1 MIFNDV
7 ITDVR
12 RIVQDEDAT
21 LRYSDAF
28 MLGMCNQAIRR
39 VQLFRPDLFA
49 FVSTVANV
57 AGEVIQSAPSDSLRV
72 IEVLSI
78 NGSGVGIVE
87 ADREV
92 LDQTL
97 PTWPND
103 TAGPAVNWMR
113 HVRNP
118 NKFFIYPQAPADQT
132 LDIEYSQVPPIYDG
146 VTTVALLPDAYTA
159 VVVDAVVFLVES
171 VDNESV
177 TSGRAKLFFESFT
190 QALGVGSSSRV
201 LTDTESGG
209 VDPNQVEVV

>member
-1 MIFNDV
+1 
-7 ITDVR
+7 
-12 RIVQDEDAT
+12 
-21 LRYSDAF
+21 
-28 MLGMCNQAIRR
+28 MLAMCNQALKR

-49 FVSTVANV
+49 KTGTVANV
-57 AGEVIQSAPSDSLRV
+57 AGEVIQSAPTDSLRV

-132 LDIEYSQVPPIYDG
+132 LDIEYSQVPPTYDG
-146 VTTVALLPDAYTA
+146 VTTVALLPDAYES

-177 TSGRAKLFFESFT
+177 NAGRAKLFFESFT
-190 QALGVGSSSRV
+190 QALGVGTLVRT

-209 VDPNQVEVV
+209 IDPAKVEVV